1 MLYPRHKI
9 IQKQI
14 ISSLLIFSTL
24 FLIVGTFSY
33 LDDVPF
39 KIGDKFKTPSKVGL
53 PIGFSLPD
61 CLQVVREVQVSS
73 NFQLKFSTF
82 TILRSKNLMYS
93 AIEKKIYLLFM
104 FLIAPVTARLT
115 LSLTHTGMH
124 ICTPFPPP
132 PPPSALYM
140 FLYLLQILYNLLG
153 CMFLGFCT
161 LCKTNSYCSSDLL
174 LLLFPSINVLITFL
188 VTQVT

>member
-73 NFQLKFSTF
+73 NF
-82 TILRSKNLMYS
+82 
-93 AIEKKIYLLFM
+93 
-104 FLIAPVTARLT
+104 
-115 LSLTHTGMH
+115 
-124 ICTPFPPP
+124 
-132 PPPSALYM
+132 
-140 FLYLLQILYNLLG
+140 
-153 CMFLGFCT
+153 
-161 LCKTNSYCSSDLL
+161 
-174 LLLFPSINVLITFL
+174 
-188 VTQVT
+188 

>member
-39 KIGDKFKTPSKVGL
+39 KIGDKFKTPAKVGL

-61 CLQVVREVQVSS
+61 CLQVVREVQVSG
-73 NFQLKFSTF
+73 
-82 TILRSKNLMYS
+82 NL
-93 AIEKKIYLLFM
+93 
-104 FLIAPVTARLT
+104 
-115 LSLTHTGMH
+115 
-124 ICTPFPPP
+124 
-132 PPPSALYM
+132 
-140 FLYLLQILYNLLG
+140 
-153 CMFLGFCT
+153 
-161 LCKTNSYCSSDLL
+161 
-174 LLLFPSINVLITFL
+174 
-188 VTQVT
+188 